1 MLYKISLTKWTCH
14 FDKLFKH
21 SNNEFLVYFQNVISW
36 TEQQRK
42 SFRSCRLDE
51 RRFDQNSLRRHYP
64 IHMLRWRSYFVF
76 CFVNFNLTSSKFN
89 LNCVIKPEFLGNL
102 LEYVVRGSTV
112 MGGKSHVWVGFPVP
126 TFAHAVHETN
136 NLEQP
141 SFLQH
146 ISYFFIDELKI

>member
-1 MLYKISLTKWTCH
+1 
-14 FDKLFKH
+14 
-21 SNNEFLVYFQNVISW
+21 
-36 TEQQRK
+36 
-42 SFRSCRLDE
+42 
-51 RRFDQNSLRRHYP
+51 
-64 IHMLRWRSYFVF
+64 
-76 CFVNFNLTSSKFN
+76 
-89 LNCVIKPEFLGNL
+89 
-102 LEYVVRGSTV
+102 